1 MKSVKTRISKSMP
14 LGTVINIADN
24 SGARLGQIISVRGYK
39 TRTRKLASAGVS
51 DLVTVAVKAGKPD
64 MVHQVVPV
72 VIVRQKKEYSRPD
85 GTKVKFEDNAGIV
98 LRDVRLGT
106 PKGTLIKGP
115 IAKEVA
121 YRWSQVAKTASIML

>member
-1 MKSVKTRISKSMP
+1 MKSVKTRVSKSMP
-14 LGTVINIADN
+14 LGTIINIVDN
-24 SGARLGQIISVRGYK
+24 SGARLAQIISVKNYK
-39 TRTRKLASAGVS
+39 TRTRKLASAGVA
-51 DLVTVAVKAGKPD
+51 DLVNVAVKAGKPD

>member
-1 MKSVKTRISKSMP
+1 MKSIKTNVTKALPI
-14 LGTVINIADN
+14 GAVINITDN
-24 SGARLGQIISVRGYK
+24 SGARLAQVISVKNYK
-39 TRTRKLASAGVS
+39 TRTRKLASAGVG

-64 MVHQVVPV
+64 MVHKVVPV

-85 GTKVKFEDNAGIV
+85 GTRIKFEDNAGIV

-106 PKGTLIKGP
+106 PKGSLIKGP